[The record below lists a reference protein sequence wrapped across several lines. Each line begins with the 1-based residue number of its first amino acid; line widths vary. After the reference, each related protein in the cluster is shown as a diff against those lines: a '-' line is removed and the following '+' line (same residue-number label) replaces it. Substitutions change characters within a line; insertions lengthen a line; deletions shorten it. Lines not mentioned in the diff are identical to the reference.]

1 MDVQCVVVMLFTPRP
16 SFAPTEYIYGICTR
30 GTMNGIPSDVFNHHI
45 MPAACENQT
54 LRAELT
60 RVRTALESET
70 SMNMYLKFDLMR
82 HFCTLADKLWYHD
95 IYGLGDMDNNYGKP
109 TRGIDDFRINIVGGE
124 TLKEYRVFKMVESS
138 VPTEEQVMK
147 ILNHFGAQLTDIS
160 AVQILT
166 AEERQAELINMHNG
180 EDDKAFTR
188 PELIHCMDFMYVD

>member
-1 MDVQCVVVMLFTPRP
+1 M
-16 SFAPTEYIYGICTR
+16 
-30 GTMNGIPSDVFNHHI
+30 
-45 MPAACENQT
+45 
-54 LRAELT
+54 
-60 RVRTALESET
+60 
-70 SMNMYLKFDLMR
+70 
-82 HFCTLADKLWYHD
+82 WYHD

-124 TLKEYRVFKMVESS
+124 TLKEYRMFKMVESS
-138 VPTEEQVMK
+138 VPTEEQIMK

>member
-1 MDVQCVVVMLFTPRP
+1 MPHGVYIGRC
-16 SFAPTEYIYGICTR
+16 TEE
-30 GTMNGIPSDVFNHHI
+30 MNGIPADVFNHHI

-70 SMNMYLKFDLMR
+70 SMNMYLRFNLMR
-82 HFCTLADKLWYHD
+82 HFCRLADKLWYHD

>member
-1 MDVQCVVVMLFTPRP
+1 
-16 SFAPTEYIYGICTR
+16 
-30 GTMNGIPSDVFNHHI
+30 
-45 MPAACENQT
+45 
-54 LRAELT
+54 
-60 RVRTALESET
+60 
-70 SMNMYLKFDLMR
+70 
-82 HFCTLADKLWYHD
+82 
-95 IYGLGDMDNNYGKP
+95 
-109 TRGIDDFRINIVGGE
+109 
-124 TLKEYRVFKMVESS
+124 MVESS

>member
-1 MDVQCVVVMLFTPRP
+1 
-16 SFAPTEYIYGICTR
+16 
-30 GTMNGIPSDVFNHHI
+30 MNGIPADVFNHHI

-70 SMNMYLKFDLMR
+70 SMNMYLRFNLMR
-82 HFCTLADKLWYHD
+82 HFCRLADKLWYHD